1 MKQVKFL
8 ILAFVMP
15 FLLGVTACNPE
26 EEVKQPTVTLTAGEA
41 SATSITFTATTENA
55 TQAAWMV
62 VPASET
68 APTADDVLAN
78 GRSLQV
84 NKAETITVPN
94 LNPSTAY
101 TVAVVAVGEKNTT
114 NAFKTIEMST
124 SAQEGFSFQL
134 QITMDEIT
142 HNSASFVVT
151 TTDQEADY
159 YLTVVPA
166 AELEGK
172 DDDTVFRGIIANA
185 ETAATE
191 AGLTIFE
198 WMQEEGLIF
207 RGNQENEFTDL
218 TPETAYVVMAFG
230 INADNAR
237 TSDIV
242 REGFETLEHIYPLV
256 IDVTLGEPTANTV
269 PVTVNVND
277 ANLAYYI
284 TAVNAASVADYTDD
298 EIFEAYMAEWGMY
311 AEEYG
316 MSIYE
321 LLLQSNMLYK
331 GGIEGNFTQ
340 LLAETEY
347 TTIAFGLGSDDT
359 RISEMVRVDFKTR
372 AVEQTGLT
380 FTFDVTNVTET
391 SAHVVVTP
399 SDMSAKFIWLC
410 QPMNDPNWTAETI
423 MNDYVNQWQ
432 GFLNSGWGTYTGV
445 QDYTISLMAGTTYY
459 LIAWGYDGGITSEP
473 QMITFETLAGAD
485 MSEFDCEFE
494 VINLDAHNVD
504 LAVTPNYNSIYYLF
518 GATPDDQVD
527 MPTLLSE
534 IELMI
539 EDAYLQSV
547 AFNPQTT
554 IADVV
559 DQMCYN
565 GYSRGV
571 ISDLTE
577 MTSYSVFAIPI
588 GTDGKCGENYKLI
601 NGFFTTPAFRISDAT
616 LTNQVHKVFD
626 GTESQNAGLFGG
638 AETSG
643 RAILTASF
651 EASSDAYKLFYG
663 ISDGDIT
670 DVEEYPNEYLWKNAV
685 WYEIEGGLEA
695 NPYQYFLTDWSYTY
709 TIISYATDAAG
720 YRGVVDR
727 TLVTVKKENI
737 SPIEELIEMIE
748 ASSAPAR
755 YCVAPEEEEAAFEF
769 VPTQENKVEMTI
781 KGLAR

>member
-15 FLLGVTACNPE
+15 ILFGLTACNPE
-26 EEVKQPTVTLTAGEA
+26 EEIKQPTVSITAGNI
-41 SATSITFTATTENA
+41 TSTSLTFTVKSENA
-55 TQAAWMV
+55 TQAAWLI
-62 VPASET
+62 VPATEA
-68 APTADDVLAN
+68 APTAEDVLAN
-78 GRSLQV
+78 GRALSANQE
-84 NKAETITVPN
+84 ETITAPN
-94 LNPSTAY
+94 LEPNTAY
-101 TVAVVAVGEKNTT
+101 TIAAAVVGQKNTDKAINSIT
-114 NAFKTIEMST
+114 MTTAE
-124 SAQEGFSFQL
+124 AAGFSLQL
-134 QITMDEIT
+134 QITLDEIT

-166 AELEGK
+166 AEIEGK

-185 ETAATE
+185 EAAATE
-191 AGLTIFE
+191 AGLSIFE
-198 WMQEEGLIF
+198 WMDAEGLIF

-230 INADNAR
+230 INADNVR
-237 TSDIV
+237 TSEIV

-256 IDVTLGEPTANTV
+256 IEVEMGEPTANTAPV
-269 PVTVNVND
+269 KVTVNDN
-277 ANLAYYI
+277 NLAYYI
-284 TAVNAASVADYTDD
+284 TAVNAAAVADMTDD
-298 EIFEAYMAEWGMY
+298 EIFETYMADWGMY
-311 AEEYG
+311 AEEYS

-445 QDYTISLMAGTTYY
+445 QDYNVSLMAGTTYY

-473 QMITFETLAGAD
+473 QMITFETKAGAD
-485 MSEFDCEFE
+485 ISEFDCEFE
-494 VINLDAHNVD
+494 VIELDAHNVN
-504 LAVTPNYNSIYYLF
+504 LAVTPNFNSIYYLF

-527 MPTLLSE
+527 MEGLMSE
-534 IELMI
+534 IEIMI

-577 MTSYSVFAIPI
+577 MTSYSVFAIPV
-588 GTDGKCGENYKLI
+588 GTDGKCASNYKLI
-601 NGFFTTPAFRISDAT
+601 EGFFTTPAFRIADAT
-616 LTNQVHKVFD
+616 LTNEVHKIFD
-626 GTESQNAGLFGG
+626 GDESEREGLFNG

-651 EASSDAYKLFYG
+651 EASSDAYKLFYS
-663 ISDGDIT
+663 IPEGDIT
-670 DVEEYPNEYLWKNAV
+670 DVEEYPDEYLWKNAT
-685 WYEIEGGLEA
+685 WIEIEGGLEA
-695 NPYQYFLTDWSYTY
+695 NPYAYCLTDWSYTY

-755 YCVAPEEEEAAFEF
+755 YCVAPEETAPAYQFT
-769 VPTQENKVEMTI
+769 PAQENVSVKTI